1 MKSKIM
7 IIAISILF
15 LFTSLSFAGQ
25 RNKGNKKQG
34 NRQEKR
40 YDNRGGKKYNNRDRR
55 YDARDHHKNQRLHRG
70 HRHHIPDY
78 HGHRKW
84 KRWSEWDRHYRHNRD
99 RYRGGYYHND
109 DRGNL
114 VFTHCQDDRDSSTC
128 ISFGIY
134 F

>member
-1 MKSKIM
+1 MKSKLM

-25 RNKGNKKQG
+25 RDKGNKQKGNRQQE

-40 YDNRGGKKYNNRDRR
+40 YDNRGNQR
-55 YDARDHHKNQRLHRG
+55 YDARDFHRDRGLHQG

-78 HGHRKW
+78 QRHRQW
-84 KRWSEWDRHYRHNRD
+84 RRWNEWDRDYRRNPHK
-99 RYRGGYYHND
+99 YRGGYYHND